1 MIVKFSFK
9 SLVFLTQVLH
19 SSQVLAIIFRAC
31 QQLLFPDEKKKR
43 HILCYVY
50 NMSAK
55 LALKCKSKRKKIVG
69 AKITQCSRWKRLQK
83 LSGRSDHFLELN
95 SATFYY
101 IYRPSSHIKCPLY
114 FAHELIIKF
123 LSTSQRLEE

>member
-1 MIVKFSFK
+1 MLRLQHERQVSLKIKF
-9 SLVFLTQVLH
+9 
-19 SSQVLAIIFRAC
+19 
-31 QQLLFPDEKKKR
+31 
-43 HILCYVY
+43 
-50 NMSAK
+50 
-55 LALKCKSKRKKIVG
+55 KSKRKKIVG

-83 LSGRSDHFLELN
+83 LSCRSDHFLELN